1 MENLEIGGFQLP
13 RKVAKERIEKVLG
26 IFPVLRER
34 LSQDAG
40 RLSGGEQQQVAL
52 ARAMVPKPKLLM
64 LDEPSLG
71 LAPNLVGNL
80 FEKIAEINRET
91 GISILRI
98 KWLKKFKRFKRFK
111 MYLYVRNLKIVM
123 RFEL

>member
-1 MENLEIGGFQLP
+1 MLEIFSM
-13 RKVAKERIEKVLG
+13 
-26 IFPVLRER
+26 LRER
-34 LSQDAG
+34 LKQDAG
-40 RLSGGEQQQVAL
+40 RLSGGEQQMVAL

-91 GISILRI
+91 GVSILIVEQKVREVLAI
-98 KWLKKFKRFKRFK
+98 CRKVYSLKLGKVF
-111 MYLYVRNLKIVM
+111 
-123 RFEL
+123 FEGKPEESTFVP